1 MDWWVWAGPALGVLI
16 GSLIAGGA
24 EARRAPRRGVRRLSG
39 TAAIAVLG
47 GATLPVVVISVRLLA
62 GGRPSS

>member
-47 GATLPVVVISVRLLA
+47 GATFAIEVFLVRLA
-62 GGRPSS
+62 GG